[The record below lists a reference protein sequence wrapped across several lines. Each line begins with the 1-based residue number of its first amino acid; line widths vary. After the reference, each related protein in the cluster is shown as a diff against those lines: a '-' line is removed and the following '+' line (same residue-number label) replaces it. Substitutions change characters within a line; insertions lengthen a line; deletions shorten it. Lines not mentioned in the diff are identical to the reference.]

1 MFHFAGLGVVIS
13 SQFSQLK
20 PDTRHGLLW
29 LSHDGELD
37 LHVHVD
43 LLRVQLEAGLEV
55 EAGVTGVR
63 VEVTA
68 RLAGVDA
75 VEARL
80 LEIGRHGD
88 DGARA
93 EHQNCIGTVCT
104 DNEIYN

>member
-1 MFHFAGLGVVIS
+1 MFHFAGLGIVIPS
-13 SQFSQLK
+13 KFRQLK
-20 PDTRHGLLW
+20 PNTRHGFLW
-29 LSHDGELD
+29 FCHDGELD

-75 VEARL
+75 MEARL
-80 LEIGRHGD
+80 LQICRHGD
-88 DGARA
+88 DGSRA
-93 EHQNCIGTVCT
+93 EQHNCI
-104 DNEIYN
+104 